1 MTRTPPW
8 ASTQVRAAGPGRF
21 TAEVS
26 AVWDLAV
33 VPQGGVIAAIAA
45 RAMEAA
51 LDNGQHLRSIHG
63 VFASP
68 VPSGPLE
75 IDVEVLRSGRSV
87 SQALADVRAPGA
99 DHGFHALAAFG
110 HDRAGPGTPFVGI
123 EAPVVPPPEDCPR
136 FRDGPPAEVDWPVR
150 PPFPFWAEVLDG
162 RAALGHAPWDP
173 EPRGAAE
180 NASWMRFDQPPHDG
194 AGAFDE
200 LALLVVADM
209 MPGSVFE
216 VMPYRPDESSWF
228 APSIDL
234 TVHLRSVPSGE
245 WIFTHNIAHWL
256 EDGYASAECRI
267 WDLHAEHGPQLC
279 AWATQVMLF
288 SERRR

>member
-1 MTRTPPW
+1 MTGSDPW

-21 TAEVS
+21 TADL
-26 AVWDLAV
+26 APAWDLAV

-75 IDVEVLRSGRSV
+75 IGVEVLRAGRSA

-110 HDRAGPGTPFVGI
+110 HDRTGPGAPFVGL
-123 EAPVVPPPEDCPR
+123 EPPDVAPPEDCPR
-136 FRDGPPAEVDWPVR
+136 FRDGPPPEVDWPTN
-150 PPFPFWAEVLDG
+150 PPFPFWAEVLEG
-162 RAALGHAPWDP
+162 RAALGHPPWDP
-173 EPRGAAE
+173 APRGAAE
-180 NASWMRFDQPPHDG
+180 NASWMRFDHPPLDATG
-194 AGAFDE
+194 GFDE

-216 VMPYRPDESSWF
+216 VMPYRPDGSAWF

-234 TVHLRSVPSGE
+234 TVHLRTVPSGE
-245 WIFTHNIAHWL
+245 WILTHNVAHWL
-256 EDGYASAECRI
+256 GDGYASAECRI
-267 WDLHAEHGPQLC
+267 WDLHADGGPQLC

-288 SERRR
+288 SEQRR